1 MMKPEY
7 DVVII
12 GSGASGG
19 MAAYTLTKLGVRCLM
34 LDAGSAARFR
44 TRADPE
50 SWSTT
55 CRTAGSAGRAD
66 SRT

>member
-1 MMKPEY
+1 MRPEY

-34 LDAGSAARFR
+34 SDAGRRSISNAGAR
-44 TRADPE
+44 
-50 SWSTT
+50 
-55 CRTAGSAGRAD
+55 
-66 SRT
+66 